1 MADSVKDLV
10 VRLSFEHGDTKSQIA
25 AIKNEI
31 KLLDSGFKAAA
42 SAAGGFSDSLDES
55 GARSQLLR
63 QQIAL
68 QEQAIQKYGQAIE
81 QAQQRLQAA
90 QNRQADYAGKL
101 EASKARHEELTKAI
115 DAQKKALAEA
125 ERAGEAGSSGHQ
137 EMQQNLEQL
146 QAALKENES
155 EIRQWEKGLQKADTS
170 IANADKSIQKL
181 TIAQNESKAAM
192 GQMQGELGRLNSSFE
207 QHKAKLTAASE
218 KLQAYSDAARSAGER
233 QEQIGR
239 TLSKGSAAIVGAGV
253 AAVGAAIS
261 WEDAFA
267 GVEKTVSGTD
277 EQLANIERSL
287 IGMSKVKPVDNNTLA
302 DIAANAGQLGI
313 ATDNVVR
320 FTDVM
325 SDLSATTNLSAE
337 EGASAFA
344 KFANITGMSQ
354 NNFDR
359 LGSTVVELGNN
370 MATTEKD
377 IVSMATNLAS
387 AGSQIGMSEPEI
399 MGISAALS
407 SLGLEA
413 QAGGTA
419 FSKLFVNMQVAV
431 ETGNAKLKEFAAV
444 AGMSAQEF
452 AAAFQADA
460 AGAVTQFISGL
471 SAGSQSAIAMLD
483 DMGITETRMRDA
495 LLRASNASELFAG
508 SINMANSA
516 WQENTALA
524 AEASVR
530 YGTTASKLT
539 MAGNKAK
546 AAAVQFGNDLL
557 PAVTAGVDWIG
568 NLLEKF
574 NALDASQRQQI
585 MTWAAYAAAVGPAI
599 ALVGKANSGIASVTG
614 LFSKLTGAAAQA
626 GGGLGGL
633 MASVKSLLGPAG
645 IAALA
650 AGLTVGVYKFAE
662 WATGAKAAREATEAM
677 TAAAKEMRETQAET
691 IYDTGTADPLAR
703 FGVSRE
709 AFTEA
714 TADSKQWLSELQKVW
729 SDGKRETNEDV
740 AAFVDGFTSA
750 SDDVRSAIES
760 RGALLDGLGALSP
773 ETKAKMEADIRQLDS
788 WDKEVAELLSKRQNG
803 TLTDQDQARLNEVI
817 ELRAQLR
824 LEYGGGENSY
834 EQVIEGLQAEI
845 ARTLA
850 SGEQVDA
857 SAYGDA
863 LSALAQGRQA
873 YLDSLNQSYDAQH
886 AEIMA
891 IEDET
896 QRVEALKA
904 LNEQYNQQRLE
915 GEQQYRD
922 AAAQAAAAAFEQGG
936 FDDQI
941 RQIDELAALLGS
953 GSVDLTKLADWTS
966 QIDEGKMTSMLALV
980 EQLRA
985 SGMSDSQL
993 AELGI
998 DADDLL
1004 SKIQQI
1010 RDATAQL
1017 EGGEGLHSIF
1027 SEALPDEVQRI
1038 LVGLDMTQAAEDW
1051 AAFAE
1056 GKDPWSA
1063 TGTMTL
1069 TEVDETALDNWKALN
1084 ADAEITGPAVKLG
1097 VGLGADWTNALQ
1109 AKLDAG
1115 LLAVYGADGVR
1126 LPATPEVLKQ
1136 IGPSDVMM
1144 LGEDGTL
1151 HVIVTPEAAAG
1162 AGVNIRLNP
1171 LDSAAIASWEAANSG
1186 VELTGPV
1193 AKVGVTLGSGWAT
1206 KLTEAMDAGLLAVY
1220 GADGKQIPVT
1230 PEVLRQIDVN
1240 DVAVVDTD
1248 GTLHV
1253 IVTPEV
1259 GSAKGVQSAEQKM
1272 NETPLDGTI
1281 LSFMASS
1288 TQDNVDTIRNMA
1300 DSAADLRAQIDA
1312 LNASGEIWTESGLS
1326 SGELEQMET
1335 AQINA
1340 LVASLQG
1347 LTDVDLANIGNEIM
1361 NLMAAL
1367 SSGELDADTAQQYAQ
1382 RLQAML
1388 DVVGAADQYLG
1399 TGNMVSAG
1407 IAQGMNAY
1415 GWDGDAATLA
1425 GSIQAA
1431 VDGALGVASPATT
1444 MIPTG
1449 GFVSA
1454 GIGQGMQQY
1463 SFAADAQAVSQ
1474 GIVGAFDAL
1483 PAQGLQIGRN
1493 FGAGL
1498 QRGLQSRMSATL
1510 ALARSYA
1517 AQITAAFRSAWQ
1529 IHSPSRVAEGLTE
1542 MFGRGLEKGME
1553 DWPSVSEAMLRQDVG
1568 RVHGQMQRGAESV
1581 DNRQQTYNQQ
1591 RTTNI
1596 NVDRMEVRDPQD
1608 VRDLALELN
1617 ALDRRYQRGRGK
1629 W

>member
-1 MADSVKDLV
+1 MKRMKWVLTM
-10 VRLSFEHGDTKSQIA
+10 LLIA
-25 AIKNEI
+25 F
-31 KLLDSGFKAAA
+31 LLTGV
-42 SAAGGFSDSLDES
+42 
-55 GARSQLLR
+55 
-63 QQIAL
+63 
-68 QEQAIQKYGQAIE
+68 
-81 QAQQRLQAA
+81 
-90 QNRQADYAGKL
+90 
-101 EASKARHEELTKAI
+101 
-115 DAQKKALAEA
+115 ALAESVPKSTIDLTGLMNA
-125 ERAGEAGSSGHQ
+125 AIAVLGALVTYRLLPWIRARTTQNQQ
-137 EMQQNLEQL
+137 EGLTACARTLVYAAEQL
-146 QAALKENES
+146 
-155 EIRQWEKGLQKADTS
+155 
-170 IANADKSIQKL
+170 
-181 TIAQNESKAAM
+181 
-192 GQMQGELGRLNSSFE
+192 
-207 QHKAKLTAASE
+207 
-218 KLQAYSDAARSAGER
+218 Y
-233 QEQIGR
+233 R
-239 TLSKGSAAIVGAGV
+239 TGV
-253 AAVGAAIS
+253 V
-261 WEDAFA
+261 
-267 GVEKTVSGTD
+267 
-277 EQLANIERSL
+277 Q
-287 IGMSKVKPVDNNTLA
+287 
-302 DIAANAGQLGI
+302 
-313 ATDNVVR
+313 
-320 FTDVM
+320 
-325 SDLSATTNLSAE
+325 
-337 EGASAFA
+337 
-344 KFANITGMSQ
+344 
-354 NNFDR
+354 DR
-359 LGSTVVELGNN
+359 LKYVEDGLRKQGYTVDRD
-370 MATTEKD
+370 A
-377 IVSMATNLAS
+377 I
-387 AGSQIGMSEPEI
+387 
-399 MGISAALS
+399 
-407 SLGLEA
+407 EA
-413 QAGGTA
+413 
-419 FSKLFVNMQVAV
+419 
-431 ETGNAKLKEFAAV
+431 
-444 AGMSAQEF
+444 
-452 AAAFQADA
+452 
-460 AGAVTQFISGL
+460 AVTQFISGL
-471 SAGSQSAIAMLD
+471 STGSQSAIAMLD

-557 PAVTAGVDWIG
+557 PTVTAGVDWIG

-662 WATGAKAAREATEAM
+662 WVTGAKAAREATEAM
-677 TAAAKEMRETQAET
+677 AAAAKEMRETQAET

-729 SDGKRETNEDV
+729 SDGKRETNNAPEPERLRAGSGSVALGTEGSAPAGRASKALRSAAAIEDV
-740 AAFVDGFTSA
+740 AAFVDGFISA

-803 TLTDQDQARLNEVI
+803 TLTDQGQARLNEVI

-834 EQVIEGLQAEI
+834 DQVIKGLQAEI

-850 SGEQVDA
+850 SGEQVDV

-891 IEDET
+891 IEEET

-1056 GKDPWSA
+1056 GKDPWNA

-1097 VGLGADWTNALQ
+1097 VGLGDNWANALQ

-1151 HVIVTPEAAAG
+1151 HVIVTPEAAVG

-1171 LDSAAIASWEAANSG
+1171 LDSAAIATWEAANSG

-1240 DVAVVDTD
+1240 DVAAVDTD

-1259 GSAKGVQSAEQKM
+1259 GSVEGVQSAGQKM

-1312 LNASGEIWTESGLS
+1312 LNASGE
-1326 SGELEQMET
+1326 
-1335 AQINA
+1335 
-1340 LVASLQG
+1340 
-1347 LTDVDLANIGNEIM
+1347 
-1361 NLMAAL
+1361 
-1367 SSGELDADTAQQYAQ
+1367 LDADTAQQYAQ
-1382 RLQAML
+1382 QLQALL

-1425 GSIQAA
+1425 DSIQAA

-1444 MIPTG
+1444 MVPTG
-1449 GFVSA
+1449 GFVAA

-1474 GIVGAFDAL
+1474 GIVGAFDTL

-1553 DWPSVSEAMLRQDVG
+1553 DWPNVSEAMLRQNVG

-1596 NVDRMEVRDPQD
+1596 NVDRMEVRDQQN

>member
-55 GARSQLLR
+55 GTRSQLLR

-125 ERAGEAGSSGHQ
+125 ERAGEAGSSGYQ

-170 IANADKSIQKL
+170 IANADKNIQKL

-287 IGMSKVKPVDNNTLA
+287 ISMSKVKPVDNNTLA

-471 SAGSQSAIAMLD
+471 STGSQSAIAMLD

-557 PAVTAGVDWIG
+557 PTVTAGVDWIG

-662 WATGAKAAREATEAM
+662 WVTGAKAAREATEAM
-677 TAAAKEMRETQAET
+677 AAAAKEMRETQAET

-729 SDGKRETNEDV
+729 SDGKRETNNAPEPERLRAGSGSVALGTEGSAPAGRASKALRSAAAIEDV
-740 AAFVDGFTSA
+740 AAFVDGFISA

-803 TLTDQDQARLNEVI
+803 TLTDQGQARLNEVI

-834 EQVIEGLQAEI
+834 DQVIKGLQAEI

-850 SGEQVDA
+850 SGEQVDV

-891 IEDET
+891 IEEET

-922 AAAQAAAAAFEQGG
+922 AVQQAAAAAFEQGG

-1056 GKDPWSA
+1056 GKDPWNA

-1097 VGLGADWTNALQ
+1097 VGLGDNWANALQ

-1126 LPATPEVLKQ
+1126 LPATPEVLRQ

-1144 LGEDGTL
+1144 LGDHSYKPKED
-1151 HVIVTPEAAAG
+1151 
-1162 AGVNIRLNP
+1162 
-1171 LDSAAIASWEAANSG
+1171 
-1186 VELTGPV
+1186 
-1193 AKVGVTLGSGWAT
+1193 
-1206 KLTEAMDAGLLAVY
+1206 
-1220 GADGKQIPVT
+1220 
-1230 PEVLRQIDVN
+1230 
-1240 DVAVVDTD
+1240 
-1248 GTLHV
+1248 
-1253 IVTPEV
+1253 
-1259 GSAKGVQSAEQKM
+1259 
-1272 NETPLDGTI
+1272 
-1281 LSFMASS
+1281 
-1288 TQDNVDTIRNMA
+1288 
-1300 DSAADLRAQIDA
+1300 
-1312 LNASGEIWTESGLS
+1312 
-1326 SGELEQMET
+1326 
-1335 AQINA
+1335 
-1340 LVASLQG
+1340 LQG
-1347 LTDVDLANIGNEIM
+1347 A
-1361 NLMAAL
+1361 
-1367 SSGELDADTAQQYAQ
+1367 
-1382 RLQAML
+1382 
-1388 DVVGAADQYLG
+1388 
-1399 TGNMVSAG
+1399 
-1407 IAQGMNAY
+1407 
-1415 GWDGDAATLA
+1415 
-1425 GSIQAA
+1425 
-1431 VDGALGVASPATT
+1431 
-1444 MIPTG
+1444 
-1449 GFVSA
+1449 
-1454 GIGQGMQQY
+1454 
-1463 SFAADAQAVSQ
+1463 
-1474 GIVGAFDAL
+1474 
-1483 PAQGLQIGRN
+1483 
-1493 FGAGL
+1493 
-1498 QRGLQSRMSATL
+1498 
-1510 ALARSYA
+1510 
-1517 AQITAAFRSAWQ
+1517 
-1529 IHSPSRVAEGLTE
+1529 
-1542 MFGRGLEKGME
+1542 
-1553 DWPSVSEAMLRQDVG
+1553 
-1568 RVHGQMQRGAESV
+1568 
-1581 DNRQQTYNQQ
+1581 
-1591 RTTNI
+1591 
-1596 NVDRMEVRDPQD
+1596 
-1608 VRDLALELN
+1608 
-1617 ALDRRYQRGRGK
+1617 
-1629 W
+1629 